1 MKKLSRYIL
10 WGVFVIYCIF
20 VAYMVFFSRGFR
32 TQYTY
37 SHYFRYF
44 TNFVP
49 FKTVAHY
56 IMLYKKGLQSLAIF
70 NLLGNFVLFMPM
82 GMLLPCIF
90 KKLNRFWKVTLCIF
104 ITVLLVEVMQFVLR
118 VGIIDVDDVIFNLC
132 GGMIGYGI
140 FKIPFINKILQQIY
154 FFDKSDKSD
163 KIDEAGEMAE

>member
-1 MKKLSRYIL
+1 MKKVCRYIL
-10 WGVFVIYCIF
+10 WTIFIIYCIF

-37 SHYFRYF
+37 AYYFKYF

-49 FKTVAHY
+49 LKTVEHY
-56 IMLYKKGLQSLAIF
+56 IMLYKNGLQSLAIF

-82 GMLLPCIF
+82 GMLLPCVF

-104 ITVLLVEVMQFVLR
+104 VMVVSVEVMQFALR

-132 GGMIGYGI
+132 GAMIGYGI
-140 FKIPFINKILQQIY
+140 FKIPFINKILQQIS
-154 FFDKSDKSD
+154 FLDNK
-163 KIDEAGEMAE
+163 EMVEESME